1 MTLLEMHAIVR
12 GRVQGVFFRATC
24 RHHAQKLGVTG
35 TVKNLS
41 DGTVEIYAQG
51 AQDQLKQF
59 ELLLKEDQG
68 PSQIDA
74 FIADTYPPVKSFDTF
89 DVIF

>member
-1 MTLLEMHAIVR
+1 MTPLEMHAIVR
-12 GRVQGVFFRATC
+12 GRVQGVFFRATA
-24 RHHAQKLGVTG
+24 RHHAQKIGLTG
-35 TVKNLS
+35 TAKNLS

-51 AQDQLKQF
+51 TQDQLSQF

-68 PSQIDA
+68 PSHIDA
-74 FIADTYPPVKSFDTF
+74 FIVDTYPPVKTFDSF